1 MRNPDPT
8 YTPGGESRFQ
18 SDCRLLSLNQGEVI
32 MMDRPEPS
40 EYFEYYGRYVN
51 LVPEGDIISVLESEL
66 QRTLDMLEGVP
77 EELEEYKYQ
86 PGKWSVREVIG
97 HVIDA
102 ERVFQ
107 NRAFHFARRDPAPL
121 PSMEENDYARVS
133 NAGQRPLQELAQ
145 EFEAV
150 RRSSIALFRS
160 FDDEVALR
168 RGTASGNEF
177 SVRSTAYIMAG
188 HEIHH
193 RSVLENRYLQR

>member
-1 MRNPDPT
+1 M
-8 YTPGGESRFQ
+8 
-18 SDCRLLSLNQGEVI
+18 VK
-32 MMDRPEPS
+32 RPEPS
-40 EYFEYYGRYVN
+40 EYYEYYGRYID
-51 LVPEGDIISVLESEL
+51 LVREGDIISVLESEL
-66 QRTLDMLEGVP
+66 QRTLDVLSGIP
-77 EELEEYKYQ
+77 ANLEEYKYE

-160 FDDEVALR
+160 FDDEAALLR
-168 RGTASGNEF
+168 
-177 SVRSTAYIMAG
+177 
-188 HEIHH
+188 
-193 RSVLENRYLQR
+193 LLQ

>member
-1 MRNPDPT
+1 M
-8 YTPGGESRFQ
+8 
-18 SDCRLLSLNQGEVI
+18 I
-32 MMDRPEPS
+32 DRPEPS
-40 EYFEYYGRYVN
+40 EYFEYYGRYID

-66 QRTLDMLEGVP
+66 GRTLDILERVP
-77 EELEEYKYQ
+77 AQLEEYRYQ

-133 NAGQRPLQELAQ
+133 NAGGRPLKELAQ

-150 RRSSIALFRS
+150 RRSSIALFKGL
-160 FDDEVALR
+160 DDEAALLS
-168 RGTASGNEF
+168 GTAAGYGF
-177 SVRSTAYIMAG
+177 SVRSTAYIIAG
-188 HEIHH
+188 HEMHH
-193 RSVLENRYLQR
+193 RSVLEERYLQR